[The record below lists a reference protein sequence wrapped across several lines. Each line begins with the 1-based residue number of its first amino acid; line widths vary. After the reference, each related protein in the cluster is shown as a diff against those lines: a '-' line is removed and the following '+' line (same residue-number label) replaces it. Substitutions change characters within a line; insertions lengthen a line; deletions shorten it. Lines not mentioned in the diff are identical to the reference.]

1 MSRFMW
7 AILLLSKDATMDAI
21 KQVQAMAEK
30 ESGHELR
37 VLRTDNDDEFIVTEF
52 LASYADE
59 GIQRHFS
66 VPYSPQQNDI
76 VEHRNQTMVG
86 TARSLLK
93 QRCRPSIGGRR

>member
-1 MSRFMW
+1 MSHFMW
-7 AILLLSKDATMDAI
+7 AVLLPSKDATMDAI
-21 KQVQAMAEK
+21 KQVQDMAEK

-37 VLRTDNDDEFIVTEF
+37 VLCTDNDDEFIVTEF

-66 VPYSPQQNDI
+66 APYSPQQNGV
-76 VEHRNQTMVG
+76 VEHRNQTMVA